1 MWFRSGLTARS
12 APHDGIASEGP
23 TRCPSTA
30 KQPFRRSG
38 GGTKNALPR
47 LANRRAQPI
56 KRDRTPIRKP
66 SIFAKIDQ
74 IKRRHVRPSACCS
87 RHSID
92 RGLNTS
98 WPIIE
103 YWRRQRTPSPI
114 DCPCRKLIA
123 RPRSAT
129 NARALFGTLSRVS
142 WSSSS
147 ESCVAIGGDVETY
160 RDRRR
165 PPPDR
170 QRHSRSPRC
179 PPSRGHRHRI
189 RRRLGAAPRPARDAA
204 SSRAGGPS

>member
-1 MWFRSGLTARS
+1 MGSLRKARHDARLRPSSLSGDLVVGRRTRCQDWLIAARS
-12 APHDGIASEGP
+12 RSSVTGP
-23 TRCPSTA
+23 
-30 KQPFRRSG
+30 RSVSQ
-38 GGTKNALPR
+38 AYLR
-47 LANRRAQPI
+47 
-56 KRDRTPIRKP
+56 
-66 SIFAKIDQ
+66 KIDQ

-92 RGLNTS
+92 RGLKTS

-123 RPRSAT
+123 HPRSAT